1 MLGVD
6 SFNYTYV
13 AGNGARS
20 SATVTLNITAGS
32 CSPNMCGL
40 NKSAGDCDAVTG
52 RCSCPAGSGLEAA
65 FRANPSLSSRS
76 ITPRV
81 PACSYAFTPTG
92 TFKLSGMSARPGQLV
107 NVSFQLATPSSS
119 RAAAAACITLD
130 AAAPLVGL
138 GRYPNCLGSST
149 STAASIIDTAATALP
164 QVTNPMRPACTDG
177 QYSVMVK
184 VPSSFRSQKC
194 FNIFV
199 QLADGTTRRAIV
211 SIVADKAAIQP

>member
-1 MLGVD
+1 MAGRWADLAVLQNDKAAAEGGGVIEVAAFPKAGQAAVAGTRIRYLPRAGMLGVD

-13 AGNGARS
+13 ARNGARS

-81 PACSYAFTPTG
+81 RWQSIYVC
-92 TFKLSGMSARPGQLV
+92 
-107 NVSFQLATPSSS
+107 
-119 RAAAAACITLD
+119 
-130 AAAPLVGL
+130 VG
-138 GRYPNCLGSST
+138 N
-149 STAASIIDTAATALP
+149 
-164 QVTNPMRPACTDG
+164 
-177 QYSVMVK
+177 
-184 VPSSFRSQKC
+184 
-194 FNIFV
+194 
-199 QLADGTTRRAIV
+199 
-211 SIVADKAAIQP
+211 AIQIPHTTTLCIIYYYNYNCIITTN